1 MITIS
6 PRAVEELQSIKSSK
20 NAPDDHGL
28 RILVQKG
35 GCAGM
40 QYGMKFDSPSEEDDI
55 TEIKGVRVLIDR
67 QSLPYLNGC
76 ELDFSDALSDS
87 GFKIHN
93 PNAERSCGCGSS
105 FEPTQATADANSTPP
120 TDPEI
125 DALECTPD
133 EEDTNN

>member
-6 PRAVEELQSIKSSK
+6 PRAIEELQSIKATK

-40 QYGMKFDSPSEEDDI
+40 QYGMKFDAPAANDEI
-55 TEIKGVRVLIDR
+55 TETNGVRVLVDP
-67 QSLPYLNGC
+67 QSLPFLNGC
-76 ELDFSDALSDS
+76 ILDFSDALSDS
-87 GFKIHN
+87 GFKINN

-105 FEPTQATADANSTPP
+105 FEPTKSTAAANSTPP

-125 DALECTPD
+125 EALECTPD
-133 EEDTNN
+133 EEDAQS